1 MLSLT
6 TLRTVRRLAA
16 VPNFTRVAEALFL
29 TQPAVTQH
37 VRSLEAHFGVTLV
50 DIVGRRAVLTDAGTF
65 LAERAGPILDDVD
78 ALEHDMREFAAA
90 EAGTLRIGASD
101 TVGNYVLPEL
111 LAAFARRH
119 PGVRVDVAVGNTTEI
134 LARLRAGA
142 LALALVEGDVAG
154 DDLAIEPFAQDELVL
169 VVPAGHRLAGRA
181 IVERDELHG
190 EPFVARETGSGTR
203 ALVERTMD
211 EARIAPRI
219 VMELPSGEA
228 VVRAVAAGAGVTVV
242 SRRVSA
248 GARAEGRV
256 SEATI
261 AGLAFGRT
269 LRVARVERLTLS
281 PAGRAF
287 AAVVGAGAA
296 FTSPRTRSDRPVR

>member
-6 TLRTVRRLAA
+6 TLRTIRRLAA

-37 VRSLEAHFGVTLV
+37 VRSLESHFGVTLV
-50 DIVGRRAVLTDAGTF
+50 DIVGRRAVLTDAGAF
-65 LAERAGPILDDVD
+65 LADRAGPILDDVD

-111 LAAFARRH
+111 LAAFARRQ

-154 DDLAIEPFAQDELVL
+154 DDLAIEPFAEDELVL
-169 VVPAGHRLAGRA
+169 VVPAGHRLAGRTT
-181 IVERDELHG
+181 VDRDELRD
-190 EPFVARETGSGTR
+190 EPFVGREAGSGTR
-203 ALVERTMD
+203 ALVERTLG
-211 EARIAPRI
+211 EARIAPRV

-228 VVRAVAAGAGVTVV
+228 VVRAVAAGAGVTVI

-248 GARAEGRV
+248 DACAEGRV

-261 AGLAFGRT
+261 VGLALRRT

-287 AAVVGAGAA
+287 ATVLGAGAA
-296 FTSPRTRSDRPVR
+296 FTSARTRSDRPAR